1 MDKNESLEL
10 FSWHTF
16 REAKPKEDF
25 EELARNTIA
34 YCEGLPLAL
43 EVFGSYLIERTKK
56 NWECV
61 LLKLERIS
69 IDQVQ

>member
-56 NWECV
+56 N
-61 LLKLERIS
+61 
-69 IDQVQ
+69 